1 MIRIN
6 DLLNIILL
14 ITIGIPHTKAQS
26 VKDYPFSPIPFTSV
40 SINDEFWGPRI
51 KTNREVTIP
60 DTFKKSE
67 ETGRIKNFAVAG
79 GLEKGEFEGIFYN
92 DSDVFKIIEGASYSL
107 NINPDPKLKKY
118 VDSVIFKI
126 AAAQEEDGYLY
137 TNRTI
142 DPSSVHKDGIPGE
155 DLSYQ
160 MLTGKE
166 RWSYLIHNHEL
177 YNVGHM
183 YEAAVANYLAT
194 GDKVLLKVAIK
205 NANLIDSVF
214 GPNKNMGV
222 PGHEEIEIGLVKL
235 YRVTGEK
242 KYLDL
247 AKFFVDQRGNSEGHK
262 LYGPYHQDHKPF
274 VEQRK
279 AVGHS
284 VRAGYLYAGASDLA
298 ALTGSNEYNESLF
311 SIWNDIVEH
320 KTYLTGGIGSEP
332 HIEGF
337 GPDYQLPNKTAY
349 TETCAAISMMLWN
362 HRLFLLT
369 GDVKYM
375 DVFERTL
382 YNGFLPGISLEG
394 DTYFYPNPLESDGIY
409 KFNHGMIKRSPWFDT
424 SCCPVNIVR
433 VLPSLSGYIYSTKG
447 RDIFINLF
455 IGSTSELDIDGK
467 KIKLSQ
473 TTKYPWDGSVKL
485 KIEEVDKDLSAGLKI
500 RVPGW
505 ARNIVLP
512 GNLYKYVDGKKS
524 SIGLL
529 INGKNQRVQIE
540 NGFIIIDKNYWK
552 PGDTVE
558 ISFEMKVK
566 KVISNK
572 NVAANKGKIAFER
585 GPLVYCAEQVD
596 NPNGVLD
603 LKLNLNDQFKYSFD
617 EELLEG
623 IGKILGK
630 ATDSKNNI
638 VDFTAIPYF
647 AWAHRDDG
655 EMSVWLNL
663 KQ

>member
-6 DLLNIILL
+6 NLLNIILL
-14 ITIGIPHTKAQS
+14 ITIGIAHTKAQS

-107 NINPDPKLKKY
+107 NVNPDPKLKKY

-155 DLSYQ
+155 DLSDQ

-617 EELLEG
+617 EDLLEG